1 VSAVPERRRLV
12 GYLLVAGAAA
22 SWGAQ
27 AVVVKLLL
35 SSGLPAA
42 GLVSTRTAL
51 AAMLVVAALAA
62 IDPGRLRVGRGDLGR
77 LVVLGLIGMAFSN
90 YTYYFALQRIPVA
103 TAALLIYT
111 APLIVLAASVVFLGE
126 PLERRDVLAAVLTLA
141 GAALIVRAYQ
151 PAALGLDLAGVT
163 ASILNAFAWAFYSLW
178 GKTLSP
184 RVSPWTIMAYSL
196 ATGTAFWLLVAP
208 PWRLLLVP
216 HPPLVWVGIAV
227 VTVFGTLLPFGMFLA
242 GLARITAAHAS
253 VTATVEPVV
262 AAAVAFAVLGE
273 NLDWPQLVGGALIL
287 AGIGLLHARRVPGR
301 RASRTGTA

>member
-1 VSAVPERRRLV
+1 MGAVPERARLA
-12 GYLLVAGAAA
+12 GYLLVAGSAA

-35 SSGLPAA
+35 GAGTPAA

-51 AAMLVVAALAA
+51 AAVLVVGTLLAVN
-62 IDPGRLRVGRGDLGR
+62 PGLLRVERADLVR

-103 TAALLIYT
+103 TAALLLYT
-111 APLIVLAASVVFLGE
+111 APLIVLGASVVFLGE
-126 PLERRDVLAAVLTLA
+126 PPERRDVLAAALTLA
-141 GAALIVRAYQ
+141 GAALVVRAYQ
-151 PAALGLDLAGVT
+151 PAGLRLDPAGVT

-184 RVSPWTIMAYSL
+184 RVPPWTIMAYSL

-216 HPPLVWVGIAV
+216 HPPVVWVGIAV
-227 VTVFGTLLPFGMFLA
+227 VTIFGTLVPFAMFLA

-262 AAAVAFAVLGE
+262 AAGVAFAVLGE
-273 NLDWPQLVGGALIL
+273 SLDWPQVVGGALIL
-287 AGIGLLHARRVPGR
+287 AGIGLLHAR
-301 RASRTGTA
+301 